1 MSEEMQSNRRRQAQ
15 QDLGLDNAKEQEQLE
30 RAMQLEQ
37 QRQMKKQQRRTEIEQ
52 SSSYKATK
60 AIAKWM
66 DKFFL
71 DPIIGFFAPG
81 IGDMLTS
88 VFVFPFIY
96 VAACKVR
103 SLPLTLAVIF
113 NVLRDVALGLIP
125 FWIGDIVDVFNRS
138 FAQNRRLIVGFVEDD
153 KEVIQEVNR
162 DCRLCRRRQGSNS
175 GSKPESH
182 LDRNHDYPVLCG
194 HLLSCK
200 VCSLYRHD
208 DCRFFQQS
216 VCKLL
221 IRPTCFLSRNF
232 GSEQF

>member
-37 QRQMKKQQRRTEIEQ
+37 QRQMKKQQRRMEIEQ

-103 SLPLTLAVIF
+103 SLPLTLAVIY

-138 FAQNRRLIVGFVEDD
+138 FVQNRRLIVGFVEDD

-162 DCRLCRRRQGSNS
+162 KAIWTGIMIILFCVAIYYLVKFVAYIGTMIADFFSNLFAS
-175 GSKPESH
+175 
-182 LDRNHDYPVLCG
+182 
-194 HLLSCK
+194 
-200 VCSLYRHD
+200 
-208 DCRFFQQS
+208 F
-216 VCKLL
+216 
-221 IRPTCFLSRNF
+221 
-232 GSEQF
+232 

>member
-1 MSEEMQSNRRRQAQ
+1 MTNEEMQSNRRCQAQ
-15 QDLGLDNAKEQEQLE
+15 QE
-30 RAMQLEQ
+30 
-37 QRQMKKQQRRTEIEQ
+37 QRQMKKQQRRTEIER
-52 SSSYKATK
+52 SLSYKTTK
-60 AIAKWM
+60 SLAKWM
-66 DKFFL
+66 DKFYL
-71 DPIIGFFAPG
+71 DAIIGFFAPG

-162 DCRLCRRRQGSNS
+162 KAIWTGIMIILFCVAIYYLLKLAAHIGTVIADFFSNLFS
-175 GSKPESH
+175 G
-182 LDRNHDYPVLCG
+182 
-194 HLLSCK
+194 
-200 VCSLYRHD
+200 
-208 DCRFFQQS
+208 F
-216 VCKLL
+216 
-221 IRPTCFLSRNF
+221 
-232 GSEQF
+232 